1 MKKLL
6 LATSVILFSVTS
18 SAQIRGY
25 IVDENSTPLSG
36 AVVILTNKSDSTL
49 IASTVSNDNGVFSFN
64 QKADVNQLLNI
75 SMLGYANLTIP
86 AKEEMGNLIMTTKAI
101 EMETVT
107 VKGAA
112 FTASSDRFTFMISNP
127 ALIAGNDAV
136 GILQMTPLLQATDES
151 VSIAGKNTKVYV
163 NNREVK
169 LNGASLSGYLRSI
182 PAEDIVKIEIMPVAN
197 STFKGQGNFGVINII
212 LRKKET
218 NGVKGSL
225 SLTDKQGHYNSQS
238 VNLNVSGRKNKVGVD
253 AYLWGSNNRKY
264 ATVDEN
270 MLFEK
275 SNNTVLSNSINKYNN
290 QNIGA
295 WIGLDYDIN
304 DKQVLGFIVNGDYW
318 HSNNTENNHSVY
330 GKRGIA
336 LVDSTYNTSVAINTP
351 MHKFNANIN
360 YQIKMD
366 TLGSVLV
373 VDVDFTNYGNPQT
386 RQTAFDKLDN
396 NGGIQNSNILNQSN
410 PLNINI
416 WSGRAM
422 YTHYFKKY
430 GDLSVGLDNYT
441 TSYDN
446 KYTDDN
452 KQFNNNNQF
461 LFTEAI
467 SGIFA
472 SYSNVWTNKFSTT
485 LGFRIEN
492 AFNQGHQLA
501 NGESF
506 RKSKTRF
513 LPSVYIN
520 YAINKNNNLSFA
532 LSNRLEQPSY
542 SKLNPFKSYTSPTN
556 YNIGNPYLEATNF
569 LTYEL
574 QYMFKGKFMVE
585 LAGVTLA
592 NDVDTFTLP
601 DGENGT
607 KTLSLNFG
615 RRSQYFLTFGQYGSY
630 FNDVWQANNR
640 LVLTYNTWKGAVEG
654 IIIDHSAPHWFVSLG
669 NNFTLSKTHKIVLE
683 TYFWYQCK
691 VNFVTGQDKPYS
703 SFNLSLRKSFKDFS
717 IRIYANDIFKQNHID
732 VNYNYMGLKNEIR
745 KYYDTQEFG
754 IRLSYSFG
762 NMKTKGNRSRE
773 TSSSAVE
780 DRL

>member
-1 MKKLL
+1 MRKIILVLL
-6 LATSVILFSVTS
+6 LTIKFLNTN
-18 SAQIRGY
+18 AQIHGY
-25 IVDENSTPLSG
+25 VVDEVATPLSG
-36 AVVILTNKSDSTL
+36 AVIILLNKTDSTL
-49 IASTVSNDNGVFSFN
+49 IASTASGDKGFFSFSQN
-64 QKADVNQLLNI
+64 TNGKELLSI
-75 SMLGYANLTIP
+75 SMLGYATHTVP
-86 AKEEMGNLIMTTKAI
+86 AKAEMGNIAITTKAL
-101 EMETVT
+101 ELETVT

-112 FTASSDRFTFMISNP
+112 FTASSDRFTFMICNP
-127 ALIAGNDAV
+127 ALIVGNDAI
-136 GILQMTPLLQATDES
+136 GILKMTPLLQTTDEG

-169 LNGASLSGYLRSI
+169 LDGASLGGYLRSI
-182 PAEDIVKIEIMPVAN
+182 PAEDIVKVEVMPVAN
-197 STFKGQGNFGVINII
+197 STFKGQGDFGVINII

-218 NGVKGSL
+218 NGIKGSL
-225 SLTDKQGHYNSQS
+225 SITDKQAHYNSQS
-238 VNLNVSGRKNKVGVD
+238 VNFNLSGRKNKVGVD
-253 AYLWGSNNRKY
+253 AYLWGSNNRKQV
-264 ATVDEN
+264 TVNEN
-270 MLFEK
+270 MLFKK
-275 SNNTVLSNSINKYNN
+275 SNSTVLSNSINKYSN

-318 HSNNTENNHSVY
+318 HSDNTERNRSIY
-330 GKRGIA
+330 GKREVTIA
-336 LVDSTYNTSVAINTP
+336 DSTYKTFVAVKTP
-351 MHKFNANIN
+351 THKFNANIN
-360 YQIKMD
+360 YQIKTD
-366 TLGSVLV
+366 TLGSVFV
-373 VDVDFTNYGNPQT
+373 VDVDFTNYGNILT
-386 RQTAFDKLDN
+386 RQTTFDKLDD
-396 NGGIQNSNILNQSN
+396 NGSIQNSNVLNQSN
-410 PLNINI
+410 PLNINV

-422 YTHYFKKY
+422 HTHYFKRY

-446 KYTDDN
+446 EYTDDD
-452 KQFNNNNQF
+452 KKFNNNNQF

-472 SYSNVWTNKFSTT
+472 SYSNDWTKKFSTT

-492 AFNQGHQLA
+492 AYNEGKQLA

-506 RKSKTRF
+506 SKSKTRF

-520 YAINKNNNLSFA
+520 YNINKNNNLSFA

-569 LTYEL
+569 LMYEL
-574 QYMFKGKFMVE
+574 KYMFKGKFMVE

-601 DGENGT
+601 DGENST
-607 KTLSLNFG
+607 KTISLNFG

-630 FNDVWQANNR
+630 FNGIWQANNR
-640 LVLTYNTWKGAVEG
+640 LVLTYNTWKGSVENVM
-654 IIIDHSAPHWFVSLG
+654 IDHQAPHWFVSLR
-669 NNFTLSKTHKIVLE
+669 NDFTLSKIHKIVLE

-691 VNFVTGQDKPYS
+691 VDFVTGQDRPYS
-703 SFNLSLRKSFKDFS
+703 NFNLGLRKSFKDFS

-732 VNYNYMGLKNEIR
+732 VKYDYMGLKNDIR

-754 IRLSYSFG
+754 VRLTYNFG
-762 NMKTKGNRSRE
+762 NMKTKSNRSRE
-773 TSSSAVE
+773 TSSSAA
-780 DRL
+780 DGRL